1 MPKKKPVPREEKLR
15 RREDIAGRARSGRL
29 SIPDGIRDIRQALG
43 LTQAEFAEKF
53 GFTRQ
58 QVIAL
63 ENGRANPNL
72 ETLARIGNPFGF
84 VIGFIPKPTEKTF
97 AESGN
102 VISPAPGA

>member
-1 MPKKKPVPREEKLR
+1 MPKKKPLSREEKLR
-15 RREDIAGRARSGRL
+15 RREDIAERARSGLL
-29 SIPDGIRDIRQALG
+29 SIPSAIRDIRQALG

-84 VIGFIPKPTEKTF
+84 MIGFIPRPTERTLSEKK
-97 AESGN
+97 
-102 VISPAPGA
+102 